1 MDINVIL
8 DNIDYLENS
17 DTNADNVKELA
28 MLYIVRDNLKN
39 SNLALDTRK
48 LEDEF
53 EDILPSYRQYVEVKR
68 KYQLGELPD
77 TIVKNSIKIVCKE
90 VYEFIRTLYCC
101 TDMPA
106 ERRCID
112 ELICKLR
119 KL

>member
-1 MDINVIL
+1 MDIDIIL

-17 DTNADNVKELA
+17 DTNAENVKELA

-39 SNLALDTRK
+39 SNLRVGNDDIN
-48 LEDEF
+48 DEF
-53 EDILPSYRQYVEVKR
+53 KDILPQYREYVEIKR
-68 KYQLGELPD
+68 RYQLGEVPD
-77 TIVKNSIKIVCKE
+77 TLVKSSIKRVCKE
-90 VYEFIRTLYCC
+90 IYEFISTLYCC